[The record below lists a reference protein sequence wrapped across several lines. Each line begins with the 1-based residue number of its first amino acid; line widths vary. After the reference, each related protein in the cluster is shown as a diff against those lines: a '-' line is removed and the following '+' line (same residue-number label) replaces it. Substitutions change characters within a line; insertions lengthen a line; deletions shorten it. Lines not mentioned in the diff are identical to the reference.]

1 MNRKQW
7 ILLIVAVCIL
17 LGGIALINRDVMH
30 WEAAFVY
37 KLALNPNEYT
47 EDFYHLDMRDLVLKP
62 GTYTLTI
69 SGNLGA
75 EDGARSSIK
84 VDDSEGEILYQADFY
99 GGVENKFDINIE
111 NYARKI
117 GIHILYTPAS
127 GEISVDKVRISS
139 EAVLYKESLLRH
151 LALTIFFILLWAFL
165 TFRLVFPERY
175 RKCFPKIAKPDTEV
189 SILLILLLTAISCS
203 PLFISCSLYEADDLY
218 YHLGSIR
225 GISASFAEG
234 YIPAR
239 VLLDWLENYGYGS
252 GFFYPNFFL
261 QIPAVLMLLGFSAIV
276 SFKIFVFLCTF
287 FALCSMY
294 SCTKKIS
301 GKISAARLSAV
312 LYAFAAYRLVD
323 VFYRAALGEIQAFV
337 FIPII
342 ILGLYEIYAGH
353 PEKWLHFALGFTG
366 LLMCHMISL
375 AICGVFTL
383 AFVLI
388 NFRKTF
394 GNRRVFMALVKSVL
408 LTLALGAFFLLPML
422 EQLTTVE
429 LKINGIIAS
438 DITTSKIE
446 RFAGNAKIE
455 SFDRLFLFFDPW
467 RFSRTIPR
475 NVYPGLILLIIPM
488 LRLIFVR
495 KRTKAVA
502 IADTL
507 SLFGAAALLMCTNLF
522 PWRYLLWFLSRI
534 QFSWRIMMIATVCLC
549 ISCAIYADL
558 ISDSKRFVAA
568 VILGSAVCGLPIIVE
583 TVENR
588 MLPIDEYLYQSEFN
602 SLSGAEYLPSNFNR
616 EIAETNKDTVFSNAA
631 DYEITQRKRKGLTF
645 AFSYEVKDGGE
656 DTYFTVPLIMYTGYQ
671 AELTSAD
678 GTVIELNPEAD
689 DIGLLRVYTG
699 GVDTGS
705 IFVHYEKTLVQ
716 IVSEIISL
724 SALAFIMI
732 EKFVKKRNLRS

>member
-62 GTYTLTI
+62 GAYTLTI

-75 EDGARSSIK
+75 ENGARSSIK

-117 GIHILYTPAS
+117 GIHILYAPAS

-151 LALTIFFILLWAFL
+151 LTLTIFFILLWAFL

-189 SILLILLLTAISCS
+189 SILLILLLTVISCS
-203 PLFISCSLYEADDLY
+203 PFFISGSLYQADDLY

-261 QIPAVLMLLGFSAIV
+261 QLPAVLMLLGFSTIV

-429 LKINGIIAS
+429 LKIN
-438 DITTSKIE
+438 DIGSGKYGFKAE
-446 RFAGNAKIE
+446 DFARI
-455 SFDRLFLFFDPW
+455 FTFFYSW
-467 RFSRTIPR
+467 TRGKLGEKTWG
-475 NVYPGLILLIIPM
+475 VYAYPGWNLLLIPM

-495 KRTKAVA
+495 KRTKAVV

-507 SLFGAAALLMCTNLF
+507 ALFGAAALMMCTNLF
-522 PWRYLLWFLSRI
+522 PWRYLLWFSSYI
-534 QFSWRIMMIATVCLC
+534 QFSWRMMIIATVFLCL
-549 ISCAIYADL
+549 SCAIYADS
-558 ISDSKRFVAA
+558 ISDSKLFVAA

-588 MLPIDEYLYQSEFN
+588 MLPIDTNRFYWTEFN

-616 EIAETNKDTVFSNAA
+616 KIAETNKDTVFSNAA

-656 DTYFTVPLIMYTGYQ
+656 NTYFTVPLIMYTGYQ
-671 AELTSAD
+671 AELTTAD

-732 EKFVKKRNLRS
+732 GKFVKKRNLRS